1 MRQHSMEFLGLNH
14 GEDVLVPH
22 MDGRPWHAS
31 TPGRRLVR
39 SNGND
44 NVCCIDERH
53 RSRRKSSMIGADPES
68 ESPMYLVSSGI
79 PYWRYHQIICS

>member
-1 MRQHSMEFLGLNH
+1 MEFLGLNH
-14 GEDVLVPH
+14 GEMYLYYIWMGDF
-22 MDGRPWHAS
+22 G
-31 TPGRRLVR
+31 TQGRRLVR
-39 SNGND
+39 FNGND

-68 ESPMYLVSSGI
+68 ESPMYHVSSRI